1 MSLPPTL
8 ELEDFLLE
16 LNQYAQTHDGNVS
29 ADLGQQLREYANQ
42 VRPSFRRFTSPFSFL
57 SSSHAGCSV
66 LLSRFCPVQS
76 RVVVY
81 VVRGAPAHPSTP
93 SSGGTSPVKETR
105 PHSETRT
112 SLNAHRLRLLRALH
126 A

>member
-42 VRPSFRRFTSPFSFL
+42 VRPSFRRFTSPFSFFCPL
-57 SSSHAGCSV
+57 LTLACSV

-93 SSGGTSPVKETR
+93 SSGGTSPVKETHPHTQKHAR
-105 PHSETRT
+105 P
-112 SLNAHRLRLLRALH
+112 
-126 A
+126 

>member
-42 VRPSFRRFTSPFSFL
+42 VRPSFRRFTSPFSFR
-57 SSSHAGCSV
+57 V
-66 LLSRFCPVQS
+66 FLLSRAALYCCLGSALCSLVLWS
-76 RVVVY
+76 TACV
-81 VVRGAPAHPSTP
+81 AHPP
-93 SSGGTSPVKETR
+93 TSI
-105 PHSETRT
+105 RT
-112 SLNAHRLRLLRALH
+112 ILWWY
-126 A
+126 